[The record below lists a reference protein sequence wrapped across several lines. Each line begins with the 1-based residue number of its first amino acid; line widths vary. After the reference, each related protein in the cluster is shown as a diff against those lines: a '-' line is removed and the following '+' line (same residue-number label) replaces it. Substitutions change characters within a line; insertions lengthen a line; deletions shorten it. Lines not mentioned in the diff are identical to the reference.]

1 MAKNTISLTFDTD
14 SSLSINDVESLLHY
28 LELRLQDPQILAKL
42 TGTEAEVTNVNG
54 YCTTPWTP
62 GN

>member
-14 SSLSINDVESLLHY
+14 SSLSMNEVESLLHY
-28 LELRLQDPQILAKL
+28 LEMRLQDPQIIAKL
-42 TGTEAEVTNVNG
+42 TGSEAEVTNVSG

-62 GN
+62 DN

>member
-28 LELRLQDPQILAKL
+28 LELRLQDPQILVKL
-42 TGTEAEVTNVNG
+42 TGTEAEVTNVSG

-62 GN
+62 NN